1 VLFTQT
7 KAPRVRVVHGLMR
20 DLIRTPIWKAAS
32 RPRRGD
38 SIIQLTEVETAVR
51 DSIATWP
58 SARSGTLPPSAW
70 RPTSWL
76 HYWVTLPFAAH
87 ARGDTQ
93 DPQTLLDFLFL
104 LTSRQFLCRLQG
116 SAIHIMISLS
126 VPIYNEEGSIEELFE
141 KVRVVMN
148 RNGDPWEIIF
158 VNDGSLD
165 RSEEILNRLATAHR
179 EVKVIHFRRNFGQ
192 TAALMAGFDFASG
205 DIVVPMDGDGQNDPE
220 DIPRML
226 AKLSEGYDV
235 CSGWRRDRRDNAIQR
250 NLPSILANK
259 LISAVSG
266 VRLHDFGCSLKAY
279 RAEVLEGIRL
289 YGEMHRF
296 LPIYAKWH
304 GARITEIPVNHFAR
318 SCGSS
323 KYGLER
329 VLKVLM
335 DLVTVKFMDRFMLK
349 PMYLFGLWGVA
360 FFAAAFG
367 FSVWTLYMRT
377 KGYFFTGTPL
387 PMMAVFSFMTGVI
400 CILMGLLA
408 EMITRTFHESQNKSI
423 YLVRETRNLKSFPK
437 AA

>member
-1 VLFTQT
+1 
-7 KAPRVRVVHGLMR
+7 
-20 DLIRTPIWKAAS
+20 
-32 RPRRGD
+32 
-38 SIIQLTEVETAVR
+38 
-51 DSIATWP
+51 
-58 SARSGTLPPSAW
+58 
-70 RPTSWL
+70 
-76 HYWVTLPFAAH
+76 
-87 ARGDTQ
+87 
-93 DPQTLLDFLFL
+93 
-104 LTSRQFLCRLQG
+104 
-116 SAIHIMISLS
+116 MISLS

-141 KVRVVMN
+141 RVRVVMN
-148 RNGDPWEIIF
+148 RHGDPWEIIF

-192 TAALMAGFDFASG
+192 TAAMMAGFDFASG
-205 DIVVPMDGDGQNDPE
+205 DVVVPMDGDGQNDPE

-226 AKLSEGYDV
+226 AKLKEGYDV
-235 CSGWRRDRRDNAIQR
+235 CSGWRKDRRDNAIHR
-250 NLPSILANK
+250 NIPSIMANK

-279 RAEVLEGIRL
+279 RAEVIEGIRL

-304 GARITEIPVNHFAR
+304 GARIAEIPVNHFAR

-377 KGYFFTGTPL
+377 KGYFFTNTPL